1 MDNSE
6 LIQQLNECYDMCDY
20 MEENQVTRQ
29 KLPSTLRETLR
40 LDFLHF
46 LTYISFQDRLFSEE
60 ENQFIREVL
69 GYRFKQSDTALL
81 KERWNIKDSSSE
93 PAVPMSLKYCVLAD
107 AGRKIPN
114 DRYRNK
120 KARKLTE
127 TFRKLGESYLAANTN
142 AGEREVTALT
152 SYMTVLDNFLKDYGL
167 LSPDRRTRKFV
178 INRRQKP
185 EESTSGQKE
194 MSGAGRLSGPESSGG
209 SGNSSDPGG
218 SDNSEYTSDPKGASS
233 SSPTV
238 EDLMAELN
246 SMTGLKAVKKDVNT
260 LVSLMKVQ
268 NLRREHGMK
277 TADINKHMVFMGNP
291 GTGKTTVAR
300 LLAGIYH
307 EIGVCRTGQLVEVD
321 RAGLVSGYIGQ
332 TATKT
337 QDVIEDALGGI
348 LFIDEAYALTNQK
361 GQGDFGQEAVD
372 TLLKAMEDHREDL
385 IVIVAGYTKLMEEFL
400 ASNPG
405 LRSRFNKF
413 LYFEDYT
420 AEEEIEIL
428 KNNCRKQE
436 YKMTEEALE
445 EATRFFTSRCE
456 NKPESYAN
464 ARDVRNYLEQA
475 ISNQANRLMNEK
487 EVTKEMLATIEKE
500 DVAGI
505 SL

>member
-152 SYMTVLDNFLKDYGL
+152 SYMTVLDNYLKDYGL
-167 LSPDRRTRKFV
+167 LSRDRRTRKFV
-178 INRRQKP
+178 TNRRQKP
-185 EESTSGQKE
+185 EEGTSGQKE

-337 QDVIEDALGGI
+337 Q
-348 LFIDEAYALTNQK
+348 EA
-361 GQGDFGQEAVD
+361 
-372 TLLKAMEDHREDL
+372 
-385 IVIVAGYTKLMEEFL
+385 
-400 ASNPG
+400 
-405 LRSRFNKF
+405 
-413 LYFEDYT
+413 
-420 AEEEIEIL
+420 
-428 KNNCRKQE
+428 
-436 YKMTEEALE
+436 
-445 EATRFFTSRCE
+445 
-456 NKPESYAN
+456 
-464 ARDVRNYLEQA
+464 
-475 ISNQANRLMNEK
+475 
-487 EVTKEMLATIEKE
+487 
-500 DVAGI
+500 
-505 SL
+505 